1 MLAALGLVPA
11 GVTKI
16 NQRIE
21 VRVGHCKHVATAATI
36 AAVGA
41 AKFFVLL
48 MPERNAAVPAI
59 ACGDVNIGFVNE
71 FHDVSSFYSSL
82 SILILSSGTK
92 KPRLGGAL
100 CAMADAV

>member
-1 MLAALGLVPA
+1 
-11 GVTKI
+11 
-16 NQRIE
+16 
-21 VRVGHCKHVATAATI
+21 VATAATI

-48 MPERNAAVPAI
+48 MTERDAAVPAI
-59 ACGDVNIGFVNE
+59 ASGDVNIGFVNE

>member
-1 MLAALGLVPA
+1 M
-11 GVTKI
+11 T
-16 NQRIE
+16 
-21 VRVGHCKHVATAATI
+21 
-36 AAVGA
+36 
-41 AKFFVLL
+41 
-48 MPERNAAVPAI
+48 ERDAAVPAI
-59 ACGDVNIGFVNE
+59 ASGDVNIGFVNE

>member
-1 MLAALGLVPA
+1 
-11 GVTKI
+11 
-16 NQRIE
+16 
-21 VRVGHCKHVATAATI
+21 VATTAAI

-41 AKFFVLL
+41 TKLFVLF

-59 ACGDVNIGFVNE
+59 ARGDVNVGFVNK
-71 FHDVSSFYSSL
+71 FHDGSGFYASL
-82 SILILSSGTK
+82 TILNLSTGTK

>member
-1 MLAALGLVPA
+1 VAAS
-11 GVTKI
+11 
-16 NQRIE
+16 
-21 VRVGHCKHVATAATI
+21 ATI
-36 AAVGA
+36 AAIGA
-41 AKFFVLL
+41 TKFFVLL
-48 MPERNAAVPAI
+48 MTERDAAVPAI
-59 ACGDVNIGFVNE
+59 ASGDVNIGFVNE